1 MMTRSDISA
10 VDEFLAFSLPSD
22 TAGQL
27 ARRDA
32 IAKAMDSRQSTT
44 ALVGYRATGLVLIVG
59 PEPYALSVA
68 EELVGKVTL
77 AILATEGNNPSAG
90 LEKTVFTREIDGQII
105 LVVTADLMNVGGHLG
120 AFEVTVDVNGE
131 GQNLAGLMNLTSQ
144 TFDVVL
150 DLGREPAITL
160 ELPPPGYFAVSADR
174 ENMPKVL
181 EEIAGLNGEFE
192 KPQYVHYNPD
202 ICAHGERGITGCT
215 RCIDTCPAGAVISI
229 GERVE
234 VDVHRCHG
242 MGSCSAVCPTGAL
255 TYAYPSLSDT
265 MNGLRRAL
273 AAWRISGMPA
283 PCILLYDSE
292 AGAEYLRT
300 VCADFPDGVLPWRVE
315 EVGSTGIE
323 VWLSALA
330 YGAAGIRILTHE
342 RTPGSVLTA
351 LAQQIELVRCLLEG
365 LDHDGQSIA
374 ELPAVEFSS
383 SDWPWGVDERVA
395 SDVATFG
402 GVDNKRD
409 ALRLVFDH
417 LMPESPPLETI
428 ALPAASPFGQIHVD
442 TALCTLCMGCV
453 SVCPA
458 GALADGSDT
467 PKLDFIEW
475 NCVQCG
481 LCERACPE
489 NAITLEA
496 RLLVDSETRL
506 MKRNLNEEELFGCI
520 TCGKPFATKSMIDKM
535 AETLASHRMFQGDA
549 LDRLKMCEDCRVK
562 SMLEA

>member
-1 MMTRSDISA
+1 MTNSDISA

-22 TAGQL
+22 SAAQL

-77 AILATEGNNPSAG
+77 AVLATEGNNLSPGS
-90 LEKTVFTREIDGQII
+90 EKPVFTREIDGQII
-105 LVVTADLMNVGGHLG
+105 LVAAADLMDVGGYLG

-131 GQNLAGLMNLTSQ
+131 SHNLAGLMDLTSQ

-150 DLGREPAITL
+150 DLGRKPAITL
-160 ELPPPGYFAVSADR
+160 ELPPPGYFAVSANR

-192 KPQYVHYNPD
+192 KPQYVHYDPD

-255 TYAYPSLSDT
+255 TYAYPSLGDT
-265 MNGLRRAL
+265 MNRLRQVL
-273 AAWRISGMPA
+273 TAWRISGMPA
-283 PCILLYDSE
+283 PCILLYDSDS
-292 AGAEYLRT
+292 GAEYLRT

-315 EVGSTGIE
+315 EIGSTGVE

-330 YGAAGIRILTHE
+330 YGAVGIRILTHE
-342 RTPGSVLTA
+342 RTPGAVLTT
-351 LAQQIELVRCLLEG
+351 LAQQIELIRCLLEG
-365 LDHDGQSIA
+365 LDYDGQSVA

-383 SDWPWGVDERVA
+383 ADWPRYVDENVVA
-395 SDVATFG
+395 DVATFG

-417 LMPESPPLETI
+417 LTPESSPIEAI

-489 NAITLEA
+489 NAIALEA
-496 RLLVDSETRL
+496 RLLVDSDSRL
-506 MKRNLNEEELFGCI
+506 MKRTLNEEEPFGCI
-520 TCGKPFATKSMIDKM
+520 VCGKPFATKSMIDKM

-562 SMLEA
+562 SMFDA

>member
-1 MMTRSDISA
+1 MTHSDISA

-22 TAGQL
+22 SAAQL

-77 AILATEGNNPSAG
+77 AVLATEGNNLSAG
-90 LEKTVFTREIDGQII
+90 SEKPVFTREIDGQII
-105 LVVTADLMNVGGHLG
+105 LVAAADLMDVGGYLG

-131 GQNLAGLMNLTSQ
+131 SQNLAGLMNLTSQ
-144 TFDVVL
+144 TFDVIL
-150 DLGREPAITL
+150 DLGRKPAITL
-160 ELPPPGYFAVSADR
+160 ELPPPGYFAVSANR

-192 KPQYVHYNPD
+192 KPQYVHYDPD

-255 TYAYPSLSDT
+255 TYAYPSLGDT
-265 MNGLRRAL
+265 MNRLRQVL
-273 AAWRISGMPA
+273 TAWRISGMPA
-283 PCILLYDSE
+283 PCILLYDSDS
-292 AGAEYLRT
+292 GAEYLRT

-315 EVGSTGIE
+315 EIGSTGVE

-330 YGAAGIRILTHE
+330 YGAVGIRILTHE
-342 RTPGSVLTA
+342 RTPGAVLTT
-351 LAQQIELVRCLLEG
+351 LAQQIELIRCLLEG
-365 LDHDGQSIA
+365 LDYDGQSVA
-374 ELPAVEFSS
+374 EVPAVEFSS
-383 SDWPWGVDERVA
+383 VDWPQYVDKNVVA
-395 SDVATFG
+395 DVATFG

-417 LMPESPPLETI
+417 LTPESSPIEAI
-428 ALPAASPFGQIHVD
+428 ALPAASPFGQIRVD

-489 NAITLEA
+489 NAIALEA
-496 RLLVDSETRL
+496 RLLVDSDSRL
-506 MKRNLNEEELFGCI
+506 MKRTLNEEEPFGCI
-520 TCGKPFATKSMIDKM
+520 VCGKPFATKSMIDKM

-562 SMLEA
+562 SMFDA

>member
-1 MMTRSDISA
+1 MTPSDISA

-22 TAGQL
+22 SAAQL

-44 ALVGYRATGLVLIVG
+44 ALVGYRATDLVLIVG

-77 AILATEGNNPSAG
+77 AILATGGNNLSAG
-90 LEKTVFTREIDGQII
+90 FEKPVFTREIDGQII
-105 LVVTADLMNVGGHLG
+105 RVAAADLMDVGGYLG
-120 AFEVTVDVNGE
+120 AFEVIVDVNGE
-131 GQNLAGLMNLTSQ
+131 SQNLADLMNLTSQ
-144 TFDVVL
+144 TFDVIL
-150 DLGREPAITL
+150 DLGRQPAITL
-160 ELPPPGYFAVSADR
+160 ELPPPGYFAVSANR

-192 KPQYVHYNPD
+192 KPQYVHYEPD

-255 TYAYPSLSDT
+255 TYVYPSLGDT
-265 MNGLRRAL
+265 MNGLRQAL
-273 AAWRISGMPA
+273 TAWRISGMPA
-283 PCILLYDSE
+283 PCILLYDSDS
-292 AGAEYLRT
+292 GAEYLRT

-315 EVGSTGIE
+315 EIGSTGIE

-330 YGAAGIRILTHE
+330 YGAVGIRILTHE
-342 RTPGSVLTA
+342 RTPGAVLTT
-351 LAQQIELVRCLLEG
+351 LAQQIELIRCLLEG
-365 LDHDGQSIA
+365 LDYDGQSIA

-383 SDWPWGVDERVA
+383 ADWPQYVDESVVA
-395 SDVATFG
+395 DVATFG

-417 LMPESPPLETI
+417 LTPESSPIEAI

-489 NAITLEA
+489 NAIALEA
-496 RLLVDSETRL
+496 RLLVDSDSRL
-506 MKRNLNEEELFGCI
+506 MKRTLNEEEPFGCI
-520 TCGKPFATKSMIDKM
+520 VCGKPFATKSMIDKM
-535 AETLASHRMFQGDA
+535 AETLASHKMFQGDA
-549 LDRLKMCEDCRVK
+549 LDRLKMCEECRVK
-562 SMLEA
+562 SMFEA

>member
-1 MMTRSDISA
+1 MTDSDISA

-22 TAGQL
+22 SAAQL

-44 ALVGYRATGLVLIVG
+44 AVVSYRATGLVLIVG

-77 AILATEGNNPSAG
+77 AILATEGNNLSAG
-90 LEKTVFTREIDGQII
+90 SEKPVFTREIGGQII
-105 LVVTADLMNVGGHLG
+105 LVAAADLMDVGGYLG

-131 GQNLAGLMNLTSQ
+131 SQNLAGLMNLTSQ
-144 TFDVVL
+144 TFDVIL
-150 DLGREPAITL
+150 DLGRKPAITL
-160 ELPPPGYFAVSADR
+160 ELPPPGYFAVSANR

-192 KPQYVHYNPD
+192 KPQYVHYDSD

-255 TYAYPSLSDT
+255 TYAYPSLGDT
-265 MNGLRRAL
+265 MNRLRQVL
-273 AAWRISGMPA
+273 TAWRISGMPA
-283 PCILLYDSE
+283 PCILLYDSDS
-292 AGAEYLRT
+292 GAEYLRT

-315 EVGSTGIE
+315 EIGSTGVEI
-323 VWLSALA
+323 WLSALA
-330 YGAAGIRILTHE
+330 YGAVGIRILTHE
-342 RTPGSVLTA
+342 RTPGAVLTA
-351 LAQQIELVRCLLEG
+351 LAQQIELIRCLLEG
-365 LDHDGQSIA
+365 LDYDGQSVA

-383 SDWPWGVDERVA
+383 ADWPRYVDENVVA
-395 SDVATFG
+395 DVATFG

-417 LMPESPPLETI
+417 LTPESSPIEAI
-428 ALPAASPFGQIHVD
+428 ALPAASPFGQIRVD

-489 NAITLEA
+489 NAIALEA
-496 RLLVDSETRL
+496 RLLVDSDSRL
-506 MKRNLNEEELFGCI
+506 MKRTLNEEEPFGCI
-520 TCGKPFATKSMIDKM
+520 VCGKPFATKSMIDKM

-562 SMLEA
+562 SMFDA

>member
-1 MMTRSDISA
+1 MTDSDISA

-22 TAGQL
+22 SAAQL

-44 ALVGYRATGLVLIVG
+44 AVVGYRATGLVLIVG

-68 EELVGKVTL
+68 EQLVGKVTL
-77 AILATEGNNPSAG
+77 AILATEGNNLSAG
-90 LEKTVFTREIDGQII
+90 SEKPVFTREIGGQII
-105 LVVTADLMNVGGHLG
+105 LVAAADLMDIGGYLG

-131 GQNLAGLMNLTSQ
+131 SQNLAGLMNLTSQ

-150 DLGREPAITL
+150 DLGRKPAITL
-160 ELPPPGYFAVSADR
+160 ELPPPGYFAVSANC

-192 KPQYVHYNPD
+192 KPQYVHYDPD

-255 TYAYPSLSDT
+255 TYAYPSLGDT
-265 MNGLRRAL
+265 MNGLRQAL
-273 AAWRISGMPA
+273 TAWRISGMPA
-283 PCILLYDSE
+283 PCILLYDSDS
-292 AGAEYLRT
+292 GAEYLRT
-300 VCADFPDGVLPWRVE
+300 LCADFPDGVLPWRVE
-315 EVGSTGIE
+315 EIGSTGVE

-330 YGAAGIRILTHE
+330 YGAVGIRILTHE
-342 RTPGSVLTA
+342 RTPGAVLTT
-351 LAQQIELVRCLLEG
+351 LAQQIELIRCLLEG
-365 LDHDGQSIA
+365 LDYDGQSIA

-383 SDWPWGVDERVA
+383 AVWPQYVDESVVA
-395 SDVATFG
+395 DVATFG

-417 LMPESPPLETI
+417 LTPESSPIEAI
-428 ALPAASPFGQIHVD
+428 ALPAASPFGQIRVD

-489 NAITLEA
+489 NAIALEA
-496 RLLVDSETRL
+496 RLLVDSDSRL
-506 MKRNLNEEELFGCI
+506 MKRTLNEEEPFGCI
-520 TCGKPFATKSMIDKM
+520 VCGKPFATKSMIDKM
-535 AETLASHRMFQGDA
+535 AETLASHRMFQGDS
-549 LDRLKMCEDCRVK
+549 LDRLKMCTDCRVK
-562 SMLEA
+562 SMFEA

>member
-1 MMTRSDISA
+1 MTNSDISA

-22 TAGQL
+22 SAAQL

-44 ALVGYRATGLVLIVG
+44 AVVGYRATGLVLIVG

-68 EELVGKVTL
+68 EQLVGKVTL
-77 AILATEGNNPSAG
+77 AVLATEGNNLSTG
-90 LEKTVFTREIDGQII
+90 SEKSVFTREIDGQII
-105 LVVTADLMNVGGHLG
+105 LVAAADLMDVVGYLG

-131 GQNLAGLMNLTSQ
+131 SQNLAGLMNLTSQ
-144 TFDVVL
+144 TFDVIL
-150 DLGREPAITL
+150 DLGRKPAITL
-160 ELPPPGYFAVSADR
+160 ELPPPGYFAVSANR

-192 KPQYVHYNPD
+192 KPQYVHYDPD

-255 TYAYPSLSDT
+255 TYAYPSLGDT
-265 MNGLRRAL
+265 MNRLRQVL
-273 AAWRISGMPA
+273 TAWRISGMPA
-283 PCILLYDSE
+283 PCILLYDSDS
-292 AGAEYLRT
+292 GAEYLRT

-315 EVGSTGIE
+315 EIGSTGVEI
-323 VWLSALA
+323 WLSALA

-342 RTPGSVLTA
+342 RTPGAVLTT
-351 LAQQIELVRCLLEG
+351 LAQQIELIRCLLEG
-365 LDHDGQSIA
+365 LDYDGQSIA

-383 SDWPWGVDERVA
+383 AVWPQYVDESVVA
-395 SDVATFG
+395 DVATFG

-417 LMPESPPLETI
+417 LTPESSPIEAI

-489 NAITLEA
+489 NAIALEA
-496 RLLVDSETRL
+496 RLLVDSDSRL
-506 MKRNLNEEELFGCI
+506 MKRTLNEEEPFGCI
-520 TCGKPFATKSMIDKM
+520 VCGKPFATKSMIDKM
-535 AETLASHRMFQGDA
+535 AETLASHRMFQGEA

-562 SMLEA
+562 SMFEG

>member
-1 MMTRSDISA
+1 MTNSDISA

-22 TAGQL
+22 SAAQL

-77 AILATEGNNPSAG
+77 AVLATEGNNLSAG
-90 LEKTVFTREIDGQII
+90 SEKPVFTREIGGQII
-105 LVVTADLMNVGGHLG
+105 LVAAADLMDIDGYLG

-131 GQNLAGLMNLTSQ
+131 SQNLAGLMNLTSQ
-144 TFDVVL
+144 TFDVIL
-150 DLGREPAITL
+150 DLGRKPAITL
-160 ELPPPGYFAVSADR
+160 ELPPPGYFAVSANR

-192 KPQYVHYNPD
+192 KPQYVHYDPD

-255 TYAYPSLSDT
+255 TYAYPSLGDT
-265 MNGLRRAL
+265 MNGLRQAL
-273 AAWRISGMPA
+273 TAWRISGMPA
-283 PCILLYDSE
+283 PCILLYDSDS
-292 AGAEYLRT
+292 GAEYLRT

-315 EVGSTGIE
+315 EIGSTGVEI
-323 VWLSALA
+323 WLSALA

-342 RTPGSVLTA
+342 RTPGAVLTT
-351 LAQQIELVRCLLEG
+351 LAQQIELIRCLLEG
-365 LDHDGQSIA
+365 LDYDGQSIA

-383 SDWPWGVDERVA
+383 ADWPQYVDESVVV
-395 SDVATFG
+395 DVATFG

-417 LMPESPPLETI
+417 LTPESSPIEAI
-428 ALPAASPFGQIHVD
+428 ALPAASPFGQIRVD

-489 NAITLEA
+489 NAIALEA
-496 RLLVDSETRL
+496 RLLVDSDSRL
-506 MKRNLNEEELFGCI
+506 MKRTLNEEEPFGCI
-520 TCGKPFATKSMIDKM
+520 VCGKPFATKSMIDKM

-562 SMLEA
+562 SMFDA

>member
-1 MMTRSDISA
+1 MTDSDISA

-22 TAGQL
+22 SAAQL

-44 ALVGYRATGLVLIVG
+44 AVVGYRATGLVLIVG

-68 EELVGKVTL
+68 EQLVGKVTL
-77 AILATEGNNPSAG
+77 AILATEGNNLSAG
-90 LEKTVFTREIDGQII
+90 SEKPVFTREIDGQII
-105 LVVTADLMNVGGHLG
+105 LVAAADLMDVGGYLG

-131 GQNLAGLMNLTSQ
+131 RQNLAGLMKLTSQ
-144 TFDVVL
+144 TFDVIL
-150 DLGREPAITL
+150 DLGRKPAITL
-160 ELPPPGYFAVSADR
+160 ELPPPGYFAVSANR

-192 KPQYVHYNPD
+192 KPQYVHYDPD

-255 TYAYPSLSDT
+255 TYAYPSLGDT
-265 MNGLRRAL
+265 MNGLRQAL
-273 AAWRISGMPA
+273 TAWRISGMPA
-283 PCILLYDSE
+283 PCILLYDSDS
-292 AGAEYLRT
+292 GAEYLRT

-315 EVGSTGIE
+315 EIGSTGVEI
-323 VWLSALA
+323 WLSALA

-342 RTPGSVLTA
+342 RTPGAVLTT
-351 LAQQIELVRCLLEG
+351 LAQQIELIRCLLEG
-365 LDHDGQSIA
+365 LDYDGQSIA

-383 SDWPWGVDERVA
+383 ADWPQYVDESVVA
-395 SDVATFG
+395 DVATFG

-417 LMPESPPLETI
+417 LTPESSPIEAI

-489 NAITLEA
+489 NAIALEA
-496 RLLVDSETRL
+496 RLLVDSDSRL
-506 MKRNLNEEELFGCI
+506 MKRTLNEEEPFGCI
-520 TCGKPFATKSMIDKM
+520 VCGKPFATKSMIDKM

-562 SMLEA
+562 SMFEA

>member
-1 MMTRSDISA
+1 MTNSDISA

-22 TAGQL
+22 SAAQL

-44 ALVGYRATGLVLIVG
+44 AVVGYRATGLVLIVG

-77 AILATEGNNPSAG
+77 AILATEGNNLSAG
-90 LEKTVFTREIDGQII
+90 SEKPVFTREIGGQII
-105 LVVTADLMNVGGHLG
+105 LVAAADLMDVGGYLG
-120 AFEVTVDVNGE
+120 AFEVVVDVNGAS
-131 GQNLAGLMNLTSQ
+131 QNLADLMNLTSQ
-144 TFDVVL
+144 TFDVIL
-150 DLGREPAITL
+150 DLGRKPAITL
-160 ELPPPGYFAVSADR
+160 ELPPPGYFAVSANR

-192 KPQYVHYNPD
+192 KPQYVHYDPD

-255 TYAYPSLSDT
+255 TYAYPSLGDT
-265 MNGLRRAL
+265 MNGLRQAL
-273 AAWRISGMPA
+273 TAWRISGMPA
-283 PCILLYDSE
+283 PCILLYDSDS
-292 AGAEYLRT
+292 GAEYLRT

-315 EVGSTGIE
+315 EIGSTGVEI
-323 VWLSALA
+323 WLSALA

-342 RTPGSVLTA
+342 RTPGAVLTT
-351 LAQQIELVRCLLEG
+351 LAQQIELIRCLLEG
-365 LDHDGQSIA
+365 LDYDGQSIA

-383 SDWPWGVDERVA
+383 AVWPQYVDESVVA
-395 SDVATFG
+395 DVATFG

-417 LMPESPPLETI
+417 LTPESSPIEAI
-428 ALPAASPFGQIHVD
+428 ALPAASPFGQIRVD

-489 NAITLEA
+489 NAIALEA
-496 RLLVDSETRL
+496 RLLVDSDSRL
-506 MKRNLNEEELFGCI
+506 MKRTLNEEEPFGCI
-520 TCGKPFATKSMIDKM
+520 VCGKPFATKSMIDKM

-562 SMLEA
+562 SMFDA

>member
-1 MMTRSDISA
+1 MTDSDISA

-22 TAGQL
+22 SAAQL

-68 EELVGKVTL
+68 EQLVGKVTL
-77 AILATEGNNPSAG
+77 AILATEGNNLSAG
-90 LEKTVFTREIDGQII
+90 SEKPVFTREIGGQII
-105 LVVTADLMNVGGHLG
+105 LVAAADLMDIGGYLG

-131 GQNLAGLMNLTSQ
+131 SQNLAGLMNLTSQ
-144 TFDVVL
+144 TFDVIL
-150 DLGREPAITL
+150 DLGRKPAITL
-160 ELPPPGYFAVSADR
+160 ELPPPGYFAVSANR

-192 KPQYVHYNPD
+192 KPQYVHYDPD
-202 ICAHGERGITGCT
+202 ICAHGERGIIGCT

-242 MGSCSAVCPTGAL
+242 MGSCSAGCPTGAL
-255 TYAYPSLSDT
+255 TYAYPSLGDT
-265 MNGLRRAL
+265 MNGLRQAL
-273 AAWRISGMPA
+273 TAWRISGMPA
-283 PCILLYDSE
+283 PCILLYDSDS
-292 AGAEYLRT
+292 GAEYLRT
-300 VCADFPDGVLPWRVE
+300 GCADFPDGVLPWRVE
-315 EVGSTGIE
+315 EIGSTGVEI
-323 VWLSALA
+323 WLSALA
-330 YGAAGIRILTHE
+330 YGAVGIRILTHE
-342 RTPGSVLTA
+342 LTPGAVLTT
-351 LAQQIELVRCLLEG
+351 LAQQIELIRCLLEG
-365 LDHDGQSIA
+365 LDYDGQSVA
-374 ELPAVEFSS
+374 ELPAAEFSS
-383 SDWPWGVDERVA
+383 ADWPQYVDESVVA
-395 SDVATFG
+395 DVATFG

-417 LMPESPPLETI
+417 LTPESSPIEAI
-428 ALPAASPFGQIHVD
+428 ALPAASPFGQIRVD

-489 NAITLEA
+489 NAIALEA
-496 RLLVDSETRL
+496 RLLGDSDSRL
-506 MKRNLNEEELFGCI
+506 MKRTLNEEEPFGCI
-520 TCGKPFATKSMIDKM
+520 ACGKPFATKSMIDKM

-562 SMLEA
+562 SMFEA

>member
-1 MMTRSDISA
+1 M
-10 VDEFLAFSLPSD
+10 
-22 TAGQL
+22 
-27 ARRDA
+27 
-32 IAKAMDSRQSTT
+32 
-44 ALVGYRATGLVLIVG
+44 
-59 PEPYALSVA
+59 
-68 EELVGKVTL
+68 
-77 AILATEGNNPSAG
+77 
-90 LEKTVFTREIDGQII
+90 
-105 LVVTADLMNVGGHLG
+105 
-120 AFEVTVDVNGE
+120 
-131 GQNLAGLMNLTSQ
+131 
-144 TFDVVL
+144 
-150 DLGREPAITL
+150 
-160 ELPPPGYFAVSADR
+160 
-174 ENMPKVL
+174 L

-192 KPQYVHYNPD
+192 KPQYVHYDPD

-255 TYAYPSLSDT
+255 TYAYPSLGDT
-265 MNGLRRAL
+265 MNGLRQAL
-273 AAWRISGMPA
+273 TAWRISGMPA
-283 PCILLYDSE
+283 PCILLYDSDS
-292 AGAEYLRT
+292 GAEYLRT
-300 VCADFPDGVLPWRVE
+300 LCADFPDGVLPWRVE
-315 EVGSTGIE
+315 EIGSTGVEI
-323 VWLSALA
+323 WLSALA

-342 RTPGSVLTA
+342 RTPGAVLTT
-351 LAQQIELVRCLLEG
+351 LAQQIELIRCLLEG
-365 LDHDGQSIA
+365 LDYDERSVA

-383 SDWPWGVDERVA
+383 ADWPQYVDESVVA
-395 SDVATFG
+395 DFATFG

-417 LMPESPPLETI
+417 LTPASSPIEAI
-428 ALPAASPFGQIHVD
+428 ALPAASPFGQVHVD

-489 NAITLEA
+489 NAIALEA
-496 RLLVDSETRL
+496 RLLVDSDSRL
-506 MKRNLNEEELFGCI
+506 MKRTLNEEEPFGCI
-520 TCGKPFATKSMIDKM
+520 VCGKPFATKSMIDKM

-562 SMLEA
+562 SMFEA

>member
-1 MMTRSDISA
+1 MTDSDISA

-22 TAGQL
+22 SAAQL

-77 AILATEGNNPSAG
+77 AILATEGNNLSAG
-90 LEKTVFTREIDGQII
+90 SEKPVFTREIDGQII
-105 LVVTADLMNVGGHLG
+105 LVAAADLMDVGGYLG

-131 GQNLAGLMNLTSQ
+131 SQNLAGLMNLTSQ
-144 TFDVVL
+144 TFDVIL
-150 DLGREPAITL
+150 DLGRKPAITL
-160 ELPPPGYFAVSADR
+160 ELPPPGYFAVSANR

-192 KPQYVHYNPD
+192 KPQYVHYDPD

-255 TYAYPSLSDT
+255 TYAYPSLGDT
-265 MNGLRRAL
+265 MNGLRQAL
-273 AAWRISGMPA
+273 TAWRISGMPA
-283 PCILLYDSE
+283 PCILLYDSDS
-292 AGAEYLRT
+292 GAEYLRT

-315 EVGSTGIE
+315 EIGSTGVE

-342 RTPGSVLTA
+342 RTPGAVLTT
-351 LAQQIELVRCLLEG
+351 LAQQIELIRCLLEG
-365 LDHDGQSIA
+365 LDYDGQSIA

-383 SDWPWGVDERVA
+383 ADWPRYVNENVVA
-395 SDVATFG
+395 DVATFG

-409 ALRLVFDH
+409 ALRLAFDH
-417 LMPESPPLETI
+417 LTPESSPIEAI
-428 ALPAASPFGQIHVD
+428 ALPAASPFGQIRVD

-489 NAITLEA
+489 NAIALEA
-496 RLLVDSETRL
+496 RLLVDSDSRL
-506 MKRNLNEEELFGCI
+506 MKRTLNEEEPFGCI
-520 TCGKPFATKSMIDKM
+520 VCGKPFATKSMIDKM

-562 SMLEA
+562 SMFEA

>member
-1 MMTRSDISA
+1 MTNSDISA

-22 TAGQL
+22 SAAQL

-77 AILATEGNNPSAG
+77 AILATEGNNLSAG
-90 LEKTVFTREIDGQII
+90 FEKPVFTREIEGQII
-105 LVVTADLMNVGGHLG
+105 LVAAADLMDVGGYLG

-131 GQNLAGLMNLTSQ
+131 SQNLAGLMNLTSQ
-144 TFDVVL
+144 TFDVIL
-150 DLGREPAITL
+150 DLGRKPAITL
-160 ELPPPGYFAVSADR
+160 ELPPPGYFAVSANR

-192 KPQYVHYNPD
+192 KPQYVHYDPD

-255 TYAYPSLSDT
+255 TYAYPSLGDT
-265 MNGLRRAL
+265 MNRLRQVL
-273 AAWRISGMPA
+273 TAWRISGMPA
-283 PCILLYDSE
+283 PCILLYDSDS
-292 AGAEYLRT
+292 GAEYLRT

-315 EVGSTGIE
+315 EIGSTGVE

-330 YGAAGIRILTHE
+330 YGAVGIRILTHE
-342 RTPGSVLTA
+342 RTPGAVLTT
-351 LAQQIELVRCLLEG
+351 LAQQIELIRCLLEG
-365 LDHDGQSIA
+365 LDYDGQSVA

-383 SDWPWGVDERVA
+383 ADWPQYVDESVVA
-395 SDVATFG
+395 DVATFG

-417 LMPESPPLETI
+417 LTPESSPIEAI

-489 NAITLEA
+489 NAIALEA
-496 RLLVDSETRL
+496 RLLVDSDSRL
-506 MKRNLNEEELFGCI
+506 MKRTLNEEEPFGCI
-520 TCGKPFATKSMIDKM
+520 VCGKPFATKSMIDKM
-535 AETLASHRMFQGDA
+535 TETLASHRMFQGDA

-562 SMLEA
+562 SMFEA

>member
-1 MMTRSDISA
+1 MTDSDISA

-22 TAGQL
+22 SAAQL

-77 AILATEGNNPSAG
+77 AILATEGNNLSAG
-90 LEKTVFTREIDGQII
+90 SEKPVFTRKIGGQII
-105 LVVTADLMNVGGHLG
+105 LVAAADLMDVGGYLG

-131 GQNLAGLMNLTSQ
+131 RQNLAGLMNLTSQ
-144 TFDVVL
+144 TFDVIL
-150 DLGREPAITL
+150 DLGRKPAITL
-160 ELPPPGYFAVSADR
+160 ELPPPGYFAVSANR

-192 KPQYVHYNPD
+192 KPQYVHYDPD

-255 TYAYPSLSDT
+255 TYAYPSLGDT
-265 MNGLRRAL
+265 MNGLRQAL
-273 AAWRISGMPA
+273 TAWRISGMPA
-283 PCILLYDSE
+283 PCILLYDSDS
-292 AGAEYLRT
+292 GAEYLRT

-315 EVGSTGIE
+315 EIGSTGVE

-330 YGAAGIRILTHE
+330 YGAVGIRILTHE
-342 RTPGSVLTA
+342 RTPGAVLTP
-351 LAQQIELVRCLLEG
+351 LAQQIELIRCLLEG
-365 LDHDGQSIA
+365 LDYDGQSIA

-383 SDWPWGVDERVA
+383 AVWPQYVDESVVA
-395 SDVATFG
+395 DVATFG

-417 LMPESPPLETI
+417 LTPESSPIEAI
-428 ALPAASPFGQIHVD
+428 ALPAASPFGQIRVD

-489 NAITLEA
+489 NAIALEA
-496 RLLVDSETRL
+496 RLLVDSDSRL
-506 MKRNLNEEELFGCI
+506 MKRTLNEEEPFGCI
-520 TCGKPFATKSMIDKM
+520 VCGKPFATKSMIDKM
-535 AETLASHRMFQGDA
+535 AETLASHRMFQGEA

-562 SMLEA
+562 SMFEA

>member
-1 MMTRSDISA
+1 MTNSDISA

-22 TAGQL
+22 SAAQL

-44 ALVGYRATGLVLIVG
+44 AVVGYRATGLVLIVG

-77 AILATEGNNPSAG
+77 AILATEGNNLSAG
-90 LEKTVFTREIDGQII
+90 SEKPVFTREIDGQII
-105 LVVTADLMNVGGHLG
+105 FVAAADLMDVSGYLG

-131 GQNLAGLMNLTSQ
+131 SQNLAGLMNLTSQ
-144 TFDVVL
+144 TFDVIL
-150 DLGREPAITL
+150 DLGRKPAITL
-160 ELPPPGYFAVSADR
+160 ELPPPGYFAVSANR

-192 KPQYVHYNPD
+192 KPQYVHYDPD

-255 TYAYPSLSDT
+255 TYAYPSLGDT
-265 MNGLRRAL
+265 MNGLRQAL
-273 AAWRISGMPA
+273 TAWRISGMPA
-283 PCILLYDSE
+283 PCILLYDSDS
-292 AGAEYLRT
+292 GAEYLRT

-315 EVGSTGIE
+315 EIGSTGVE

-330 YGAAGIRILTHE
+330 YGAVGIRILTHE
-342 RTPGSVLTA
+342 RTPGAVLTT
-351 LAQQIELVRCLLEG
+351 LAQQIELIRCLLEG
-365 LDHDGQSIA
+365 LDYDGQSIA

-383 SDWPWGVDERVA
+383 AVWPQYVDESVVA
-395 SDVATFG
+395 DVATFG

-409 ALRLVFDH
+409 ALRLVLDH
-417 LMPESPPLETI
+417 LTPESSPIEAI

-489 NAITLEA
+489 NAIALEA
-496 RLLVDSETRL
+496 RLLVDSDSRL
-506 MKRNLNEEELFGCI
+506 MKRTLNEEEPFGCI
-520 TCGKPFATKSMIDKM
+520 GCGKPFATKSMIDKM
-535 AETLASHRMFQGDA
+535 AETLASHRMFQGDS
-549 LDRLKMCEDCRVK
+549 LDRLKMCTDCRVK
-562 SMLEA
+562 

>member
-1 MMTRSDISA
+1 MTDSDISA

-22 TAGQL
+22 SAAQL

-77 AILATEGNNPSAG
+77 AILATEGNNLSTG
-90 LEKTVFTREIDGQII
+90 SEKPVFTREIDGQII
-105 LVVTADLMNVGGHLG
+105 LVAVADLMDVGGYLG

-131 GQNLAGLMNLTSQ
+131 SQNLAGLMDLTSQ

-150 DLGREPAITL
+150 DLGRKPAITL
-160 ELPPPGYFAVSADR
+160 ELPPPGYFAVSANR

-192 KPQYVHYNPD
+192 KPQYVHYDPD

-255 TYAYPSLSDT
+255 TYAYPSLGDT
-265 MNGLRRAL
+265 MNRLRQVL
-273 AAWRISGMPA
+273 TAWRISGMPA
-283 PCILLYDSE
+283 PCILLYDSGS
-292 AGAEYLRT
+292 GAEYLRT

-315 EVGSTGIE
+315 EIGSTGIE

-330 YGAAGIRILTHE
+330 YGAVGIRILTHE
-342 RTPGSVLTA
+342 STPGAVLTT
-351 LAQQIELVRCLLEG
+351 LAKQIELIRCLLEG
-365 LDHDGQSIA
+365 LDYDGQSIA
-374 ELPAVEFSS
+374 ELPAVEFPSA
-383 SDWPWGVDERVA
+383 DWPQYVDESVVA
-395 SDVATFG
+395 DVATFG

-409 ALRLVFDH
+409 ALRLVFDY
-417 LMPESPPLETI
+417 LTPESSPIEAI

-489 NAITLEA
+489 NAIALEA
-496 RLLVDSETRL
+496 RLLVDSDSRL
-506 MKRNLNEEELFGCI
+506 MKRTLNEEEPFGCI
-520 TCGKPFATKSMIDKM
+520 VCGKPFATKSMIDKM

-549 LDRLKMCEDCRVK
+549 LDHLKMCEDCRVK
-562 SMLEA
+562 SMFGA

>member
-1 MMTRSDISA
+1 MTDSDISA

-22 TAGQL
+22 SAAQL

-44 ALVGYRATGLVLIVG
+44 AVVGYRATGLVLIVG

-68 EELVGKVTL
+68 EQLVGKVTL
-77 AILATEGNNPSAG
+77 AILVTERDNLSAG
-90 LEKTVFTREIDGQII
+90 SEKPVFTREIGGQII
-105 LVVTADLMNVGGHLG
+105 LVAAADLMDIGGYLG

-131 GQNLAGLMNLTSQ
+131 SQNLAGLMNLTSQ
-144 TFDVVL
+144 TFDVIL
-150 DLGREPAITL
+150 DLGRKPAITL
-160 ELPPPGYFAVSADR
+160 ELPPPGYFAVSANR

-192 KPQYVHYNPD
+192 KPQYVHYDPD

-255 TYAYPSLSDT
+255 TYAYPSLGDT
-265 MNGLRRAL
+265 MNGLRQAL
-273 AAWRISGMPA
+273 TAWRISGMPA
-283 PCILLYDSE
+283 PCILLYDSDS
-292 AGAEYLRT
+292 GAEYLRT

-315 EVGSTGIE
+315 EIGSTGVEI
-323 VWLSALA
+323 WLSALA

-342 RTPGSVLTA
+342 RTPGAVLTT
-351 LAQQIELVRCLLEG
+351 LAQQIELIRCLLEG
-365 LDHDGQSIA
+365 LDYDGQSIA

-383 SDWPWGVDERVA
+383 AVWPQYVDESVVA
-395 SDVATFG
+395 DVATFG

-417 LMPESPPLETI
+417 LTPESSPIEAI
-428 ALPAASPFGQIHVD
+428 ALPAASPFGQIRVD

-489 NAITLEA
+489 NAIALEA
-496 RLLVDSETRL
+496 RLLVDSDSRL
-506 MKRNLNEEELFGCI
+506 MKRTLNEEEPFGCI
-520 TCGKPFATKSMIDKM
+520 VCGKPFATKSMIDKM
-535 AETLASHRMFQGDA
+535 AETLASHRMFQGEA

-562 SMLEA
+562 SMFDA

>member
-1 MMTRSDISA
+1 MTNSDISA

-22 TAGQL
+22 SAAQL

-44 ALVGYRATGLVLIVG
+44 AVVGYRATGLVLIVG

-77 AILATEGNNPSAG
+77 AILATEGNNLSAG
-90 LEKTVFTREIDGQII
+90 SEKPVFTREIGGQII
-105 LVVTADLMNVGGHLG
+105 LVAAADLMDVGGYLG

-131 GQNLAGLMNLTSQ
+131 SHNLAGLMHLTSQ
-144 TFDVVL
+144 TFDVIL
-150 DLGREPAITL
+150 DLGRKPAITL
-160 ELPPPGYFAVSADR
+160 ELPPPGYFAVSANR

-192 KPQYVHYNPD
+192 KPQYVHYDPD

-255 TYAYPSLSDT
+255 TYAYPSLGDT
-265 MNGLRRAL
+265 MNRLRQVL
-273 AAWRISGMPA
+273 TAWRISGMPA
-283 PCILLYDSE
+283 PCILLYDSDS
-292 AGAEYLRT
+292 GAEYLRT

-315 EVGSTGIE
+315 EIGSTGVE

-330 YGAAGIRILTHE
+330 YGAVGIRILTHE
-342 RTPGSVLTA
+342 RTPGAVLTT
-351 LAQQIELVRCLLEG
+351 LAQQIELIRCLLEG
-365 LDHDGQSIA
+365 LDYDGQSIA
-374 ELPAVEFSS
+374 ELPAVAFSS
-383 SDWPWGVDERVA
+383 ADWPNYVDESVA
-395 SDVATFG
+395 DVATFG

-417 LMPESPPLETI
+417 LTPESSPIEAI

-496 RLLVDSETRL
+496 RLLVDSDSRL
-506 MKRNLNEEELFGCI
+506 MKRTLNEEEPFGCI
-520 TCGKPFATKSMIDKM
+520 ACGKPFATKSMIDKM

-562 SMLEA
+562 SMFEA

>member
-242 MGSCSAVCPTGAL
+242 
-255 TYAYPSLSDT
+255 
-265 MNGLRRAL
+265 
-273 AAWRISGMPA
+273 
-283 PCILLYDSE
+283 
-292 AGAEYLRT
+292 
-300 VCADFPDGVLPWRVE
+300 
-315 EVGSTGIE
+315 
-323 VWLSALA
+323 
-330 YGAAGIRILTHE
+330 
-342 RTPGSVLTA
+342 
-351 LAQQIELVRCLLEG
+351 
-365 LDHDGQSIA
+365 
-374 ELPAVEFSS
+374 
-383 SDWPWGVDERVA
+383 
-395 SDVATFG
+395 
-402 GVDNKRD
+402 
-409 ALRLVFDH
+409 
-417 LMPESPPLETI
+417 
-428 ALPAASPFGQIHVD
+428 
-442 TALCTLCMGCV
+442 
-453 SVCPA
+453 
-458 GALADGSDT
+458 
-467 PKLDFIEW
+467 
-475 NCVQCG
+475 
-481 LCERACPE
+481 
-489 NAITLEA
+489 
-496 RLLVDSETRL
+496 
-506 MKRNLNEEELFGCI
+506 
-520 TCGKPFATKSMIDKM
+520 
-535 AETLASHRMFQGDA
+535 
-549 LDRLKMCEDCRVK
+549 
-562 SMLEA
+562 